1 MQNINFTLS
10 NFTRFDLGKWTTIRL
25 GQKDYNLGPV
35 VLTCDEEQL
44 ERQAE
49 IIEIRIVR
57 FGDLGLS
64 DAVADGFNT
73 VEMLRHELQQVY
85 RKFIPDHDVVTVVRF
100 KV

>member
-25 GQKDYNLGPV
+25 GQKDYSLGPV

-49 IIEIRIVR
+49 IIEIRVVR

-64 DAVADGFNT
+64 DAAADGFNT
-73 VEMLRHELQQVY
+73 IEMLRSELQVAYKQ
-85 RKFIPDHDVVTVVRF
+85 FISDFDVVTVVRL
-100 KV
+100 KI